1 MKNKKLIN
9 RTCSCLLVAAF
20 VLMSVAS
27 SSTKETTK
35 VVVDGS
41 DQISSD
47 DGSGSGVT
55 KETTA
60 SNEVSYEITDTRFN
74 YYTNSIGNLEYYGI
88 VEITNTGSSYLYMDD
103 CTFDLEDNDG
113 HLLQSDNMIP
123 SCPDVIA
130 PGEKGYFYSSI
141 GSSSIDDGVSL
152 DNGVKLVP
160 SISVEV
166 ARGGASA
173 IVEYD
178 VSDTDLRTDDYNR
191 PKVTGRV
198 TNNTGKDNSY
208 LYVNVLFYDSE
219 GKIIAIS
226 GTTVT
231 DLSAGA
237 TVSFECSTLFTDDS
251 LTMDSIGSYEVIAR
265 DAYMQF

>member
-41 DQISSD
+41 EQASSD
-47 DGSGSGVT
+47 DGSGSGAT
-55 KETTA
+55 KETA
-60 SNEVSYEITDTRFN
+60 SNEISYEITDTRFN
-74 YYTNSIGNLEYYGI
+74 YYTNSIGTLEYYGI
-88 VEITNTGSSYLYMDD
+88 VEVTNTGSSYLYLDD

-113 HLLQSDNMIP
+113 HLLQSDSMIP

-152 DNGVKLVP
+152 DNGIKLVP
-160 SISVEV
+160 SLSVEV

-178 VSDTDLRTDDYNR
+178 VSDTDLRTDDFNR

-198 TNNTGKDNSY
+198 TNNTDKDNSY
-208 LYVNVLFYDSE
+208 LYINVLFYDAD

-226 GTTVT
+226 GTSVT
-231 DLSAGA
+231 NLSAGA
-237 TVSFECSTLFTDDS
+237 TTSFECSTMFTDDS
-251 LTMDSIGSYEVIAR
+251 LTMDSIGSYEIIAR
-265 DAYMQF
+265 DTYMQF